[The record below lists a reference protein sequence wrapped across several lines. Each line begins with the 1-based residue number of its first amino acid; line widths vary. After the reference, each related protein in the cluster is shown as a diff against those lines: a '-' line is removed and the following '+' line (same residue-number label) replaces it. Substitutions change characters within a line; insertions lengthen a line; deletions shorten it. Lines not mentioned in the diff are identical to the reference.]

1 MFKKDFYF
9 EHSPIL
15 SYTQCIYN
23 IHRLGPK
30 TQGSFYGIHPWEKHK
45 EVPVYNI
52 QNQTITHKYL

>member
-9 EHSPIL
+9 EHLPIL

-30 TQGSFYGIHPWEKHK
+30 AQGSFYGIHPLGKHK
-45 EVPVYNI
+45 EPPAYNI
-52 QNQTITHKYL
+52 KNQIITYKHL

>member
-23 IHRLGPK
+23 IHLLGPK
-30 TQGSFYGIHPWEKHK
+30 AQGSFYGIHPLGKHK
-45 EVPVYNI
+45 ESPAYNI
-52 QNQTITHKYL
+52 KNQIITYKHL